1 LHVMSS
7 GRPRLVVV
15 SPFLDKRHGT
25 ERRVVEWISRLSDD
39 FEIHVYSQRVEDLDL
54 SSVTWHRIPRL
65 PGPHL
70 VSFLWWFAANH
81 IWRWF
86 DRRFRGLLP
95 DLIFTPGTNCLD
107 ADAVSV
113 HIVFAEFRRQV
124 ESELSLWRNPVWFW
138 PRLLHRRLYYRLII
152 FLERHI
158 YPRPGVQ
165 LILIARKTARDLRT
179 HYGCTGFL
187 PVVYIGLDQYTFNP
201 EMRQRLRAE
210 ARRELGLKDNEFVL
224 LLVGNDWKKKGLLTL
239 LGAIGSLRD
248 LPLRLLVAGQDD
260 ASPYQGAIQKAGIQD
275 RVTFAPSRKDVIF
288 YYGAADAYVGP
299 SLEDTFAQP
308 PAEAMACGLGV
319 ITSIT
324 NGTAEII
331 TNGVDG
337 IIIQDPNDAA
347 ELAAQIRRIQ
357 QDPAFLR
364 RLGENAA
371 RTARQYT
378 WERNGKQM
386 KEILENLLRRKKGA
400 TTALSS

>member
-1 LHVMSS
+1 MAA
-7 GRPRLVVV
+7 RKPRLVVV

-39 FEIHVYSQRVEDLDL
+39 FEIHVYSQRVEDIDL
-54 SSVTWHRIPRL
+54 AKITWHRIPQI

-70 VSFLWWFAANH
+70 LNFIWWFAANH
-81 IWRWF
+81 MWRWI
-86 DRRFRGLLP
+86 DRSFRGYSP
-95 DLIFTPGTNCLD
+95 DLVFTAGTNCLD

-124 ESELSLWRNPVWFW
+124 EAELRFWHNPVWFW

-158 YPRPGVQ
+158 YRRPGVQ

-179 HYGCTGFL
+179 HYGISGFL
-187 PVVYIGLDQYTFNP
+187 PVVYIGLDQRAFNP
-201 EMRQRLRAE
+201 EMRHRLRAE
-210 ARRELGLKDNEFVL
+210 ARRTFGLKEDEFALV
-224 LLVGNDWKKKGLLTL
+224 LVGNDWKKKGLLTL
-239 LGAIGSLRD
+239 IDAMGRLQD

-260 ASPYQGAIQKAGIQD
+260 ASPYQGAIQKAGIEG
-275 RVTFAPSRKDVIF
+275 RITFAPSRKDVAF
-288 YYGAADAYVGP
+288 YYAAADAYVGP

-319 ITSIT
+319 ITSVT

-331 TNGVDG
+331 TDGVDG
-337 IIIQDPNDAA
+337 ILIQDPNNAE
-347 ELAAQIRRIQ
+347 ELAAQIRRIH

-371 RTARQYT
+371 QTARQYT
-378 WERNGKQM
+378 WERNGEQM
-386 KEILENLLRRKKGA
+386 KEILQDLLRRRKCA
-400 TTALSS
+400 TTTRSS